1 MPLLVWF
8 CVENISLL
16 FSAEKPQVPT
26 TVRGVKRKLPGTLF
40 VSPLAI
46 NKFWWSLGNLTA
58 NFAPDGFLRSNDI
71 KVRRS
76 DTIFYR
82 ELQNCEKSLVKS
94 KSSKNNAEDFPCKK
108 FVVLLFVKIIFYF
121 LMDFF
126 IPKKSTILKS
136 TISKVIYLLLQA
148 FTTAENLF
156 KM

>member
-1 MPLLVWF
+1 MS
-8 CVENISLL
+8 SL
-16 FSAEKPQVPT
+16 
-26 TVRGVKRKLPGTLF
+26 
-40 VSPLAI
+40 
-46 NKFWWSLGNLTA
+46 KFLWWSRGNLTA
-58 NFAPDGFLRSNDI
+58 NFAPDGFLRSNDK
-71 KVRRS
+71 KVCKS
-76 DTIFYR
+76 NLTFYR

-126 IPKKSTILKS
+126 IPKESTILKS

>member
-1 MPLLVWF
+1 MPESDEWRRWG
-8 CVENISLL
+8 
-16 FSAEKPQVPT
+16 K
-26 TVRGVKRKLPGTLF
+26 
-40 VSPLAI
+40 
-46 NKFWWSLGNLTA
+46 LTA

-76 DTIFYR
+76 NTIFYR
-82 ELQNCEKSLVKS
+82 ELQNCAKSLVKS

-136 TISKVIYLLLQA
+136 TI
-148 FTTAENLF
+148 
-156 KM
+156 

>member
-1 MPLLVWF
+1 MP
-8 CVENISLL
+8 
-16 FSAEKPQVPT
+16 
-26 TVRGVKRKLPGTLF
+26 
-40 VSPLAI
+40 
-46 NKFWWSLGNLTA
+46 
-58 NFAPDGFLRSNDI
+58 
-71 KVRRS
+71 
-76 DTIFYR
+76 FYR

-94 KSSKNNAEDFPCKK
+94 KTVKNNAEDFPCKK

-126 IPKKSTILKS
+126 IQKKSTILKS

>member
-1 MPLLVWF
+1 ML
-8 CVENISLL
+8 
-16 FSAEKPQVPT
+16 
-26 TVRGVKRKLPGTLF
+26 R
-40 VSPLAI
+40 
-46 NKFWWSLGNLTA
+46 NLSA
-58 NFAPDGFLRSNDI
+58 NFAPEDFLRSNDI

-76 DTIFYR
+76 NTIFYR

-126 IPKKSTILKS
+126 IPKESTILKS